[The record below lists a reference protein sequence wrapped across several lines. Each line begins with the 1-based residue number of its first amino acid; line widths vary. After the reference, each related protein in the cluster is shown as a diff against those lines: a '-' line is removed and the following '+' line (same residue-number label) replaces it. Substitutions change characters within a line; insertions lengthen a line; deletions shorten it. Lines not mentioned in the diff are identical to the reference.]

1 MMRKIELIYDTADA
15 NFRIDTK
22 LVTEPWLYQVLPENW
37 NNGALKRIIIIIIIN
52 VLNIYFSG
60 ANLGS
65 RHDLNCPYRG
75 CPRPSIKWIK
85 VN

>member
-1 MMRKIELIYDTADA
+1 MLPQMQILMVQNRHQTRDWTLIRSGASV
-15 NFRIDTK
+15 K
-22 LVTEPWLYQVLPENW
+22 LKQRSSKAYYNYY
-37 NNGALKRIIIIIIIN
+37 NCLKYI
-52 VLNIYFSG
+52 FSG

-75 CPRPSIKWIK
+75 CPKPLIKWIK